1 MIERKNVPVDDAY
14 SIAVV
19 TEQMTDAAWAVVAS
33 VKHRS
38 PTGEKTIDLPVRDT
52 RYASQGEAEEAGIH
66 QARDWIER
74 NVPRAA

>member
-1 MIERKNVPVDDAY
+1 MIERKSVPVDDTY
-14 SIAVV
+14 SIDIV
-19 TEQMTDAAWAVVAS
+19 TERMAEGAWAVVAS

-52 RYASQGEAEEAGIH
+52 RYAIQSEAEDAGLL
-66 QARDWIER
+66 QARDWLER